1 MQKKFSNKY
10 FVYKAEWNYVK
21 INCDDHLD
29 SFLENMSSSDI
40 FFGDIISLAINWNN
54 YLDPNVD
61 EDELIENDLRIDE
74 FMDTMYAAFGL
85 PLVLS
90 TLSRPSSPVLVSYD
104 DISLIFLS
112 DSDDELSDFDDE
124 SSFLSF
130 DDKTLMYY
138 ETE

>member
-1 MQKKFSNKY
+1 
-10 FVYKAEWNYVK
+10 
-21 INCDDHLD
+21 
-29 SFLENMSSSDI
+29 MSSSDI